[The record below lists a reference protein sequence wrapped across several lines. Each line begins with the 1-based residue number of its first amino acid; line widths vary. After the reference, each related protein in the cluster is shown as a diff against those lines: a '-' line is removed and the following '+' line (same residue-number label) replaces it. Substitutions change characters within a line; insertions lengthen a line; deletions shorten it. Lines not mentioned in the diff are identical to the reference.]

1 MAEATEQSPLCTE
14 EMWKRTN
21 LAASSCLLQQASHAS
36 VSSKCLLPETIPAG
50 CGLGQQRS
58 PVAPSAPAVV
68 AGMSGK
74 RMGGVFLCSAPTHH
88 RGCGSWVLL
97 SQTPP
102 ALVWQEEIHT
112 GAHAHDGWTDGP
124 AHGAFPA
131 QTPTSSTSFSSQPCF
146 GFRLVAWKVLS
157 CLQSTQ

>member
-14 EMWKRTN
+14 AMWKRTN
-21 LAASSCLLQQASHAS
+21 LASSSCLLQQASHAS
-36 VSSKCLLPETIPAG
+36 VSSKCLLPKNHTSWMWPWPAKVP
-50 CGLGQQRS
+50 R
-58 PVAPSAPAVV
+58 APSAPAVV
-68 AGMSGK
+68 AGMSGN
-74 RMGGVFLCSAPTHH
+74 RVGGVFLCSAPTHH

-146 GFRLVAWKVLS
+146 GFCLVA
-157 CLQSTQ
+157 